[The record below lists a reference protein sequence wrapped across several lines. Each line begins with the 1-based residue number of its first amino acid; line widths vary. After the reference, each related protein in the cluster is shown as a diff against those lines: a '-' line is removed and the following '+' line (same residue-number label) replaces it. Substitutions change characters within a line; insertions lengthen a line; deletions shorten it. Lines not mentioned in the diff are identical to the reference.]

1 MFVCLFFD
9 IGGVIVDHYCES
21 FSPYNSSVIAKNYL
35 KVKTKLNR
43 KCIEKDICIIIDLL
57 DQNKQTMSFEIF

>member
-1 MFVCLFFD
+1 LFVCLFFD

-35 KVKTKLNR
+35 KVKTKLN
-43 KCIEKDICIIIDLL
+43 KE
-57 DQNKQTMSFEIF
+57 MY